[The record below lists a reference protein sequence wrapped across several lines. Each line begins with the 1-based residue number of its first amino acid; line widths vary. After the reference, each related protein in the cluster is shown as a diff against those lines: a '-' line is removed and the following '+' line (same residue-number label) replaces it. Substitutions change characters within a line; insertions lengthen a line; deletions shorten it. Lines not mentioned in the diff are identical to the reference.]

1 LAKVAIQCTADT
13 FVVNQSLV
21 LRINPDSFRDG
32 ENRHLRQARNRCR
45 VLTKQKQSTMKNL
58 ILSLLLL
65 ASGSLFAQNK
75 VYTITEQYSGMN
87 NTSLDKIIV
96 TDPSGVTE
104 THDITHFLKDVVK
117 HDSEF
122 NKILNGVISKGY
134 VLLNPSPNAH
144 GDMGAGMQ
152 SVFTRTWFL
161 SEK

>member
-1 LAKVAIQCTADT
+1 
-13 FVVNQSLV
+13 
-21 LRINPDSFRDG
+21 
-32 ENRHLRQARNRCR
+32 
-45 VLTKQKQSTMKNL
+45 MKNL

-75 VYTITEQYSGMN
+75 VYTITEQYSGMK

-96 TDPSGVTE
+96 TDPSGVSE

-122 NKILNGVISKGY
+122 NKILNAVTSKGY

-161 SEK
+161 SESKI